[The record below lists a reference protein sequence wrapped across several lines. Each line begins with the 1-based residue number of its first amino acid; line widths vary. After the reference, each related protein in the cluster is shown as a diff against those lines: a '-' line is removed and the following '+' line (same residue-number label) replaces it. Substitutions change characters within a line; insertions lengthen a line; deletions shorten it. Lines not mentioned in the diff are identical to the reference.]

1 MKNTRQIII
10 TGTISLF
17 LIIGYFCNRLIFN
30 PKQEHNGP
38 LRVGFVYD
46 GDESIPCTNNFIRSQ
61 HKLEE
66 VFGSQIEIFMQSNVP
81 SDDVEAALEELIQNK
96 CDIIFMTSYSQE
108 VTAKEFALKY
118 PKIQFCQAFGDNASQ
133 DCVLPNYHT
142 FMGEIYQGRYVS
154 GIVAGLKLKEL
165 IEEGEILEEDVK
177 IGFVAAYPY
186 PEVISGYT
194 AFLLGV
200 RSVLPSATM
209 TVMYTYSWS
218 NFSLEKA
225 YTKKLIDKGC
235 LIISQH
241 TDTIGPAVACE
252 ESFER
257 TVFHIGYNQSMI
269 DIAPRTSIVS
279 TRINWNPYIV
289 GAVSAILK
297 NKSIEKSVKGHI
309 HQNDIGAGFESNW
322 VQLLEMNSLLVTTEI
337 EKQAEK
343 AIQAFKKGKVSVFV
357 GDYVGVNPFD
367 EEDVYDLRK
376 EFKENSVSSAPKFC
390 YVLKDVI
397 VVEEDSLF

>member
-1 MKNTRQIII
+1 M
-10 TGTISLF
+10 
-17 LIIGYFCNRLIFN
+17 
-30 PKQEHNGP
+30 
-38 LRVGFVYD
+38 RVGFVYD

-61 HKLEE
+61 HKLAE
-66 VFGSQIEIFMQSNVP
+66 VFGSQIEIFTQSNVP
-81 SDDVEAALEELIQNK
+81 PDDVEVALDELVQKK
-96 CDIIFMTSYSQE
+96 CNIIFLTSYSQE
-108 VTAKEFALKY
+108 VMAKEFAQKY
-118 PKIQFCQAFGDNASQ
+118 PEVQFCQAFGDNASQ
-133 DCVLPNYHT
+133 DYVLPNYHT

-154 GIVAGLKLKEL
+154 GLVAGLKLKEV
-165 IEEGEILEEDVK
+165 IEAGEDFGQGVK

-209 TVMYTYSWS
+209 IVMYTYSWS

-235 LIISQH
+235 VIISQH

-257 TVFHIGYNQSMI
+257 KVFHVGYNQSMI

-289 GAVSAILK
+289 GAVSAVLN
-297 NKSIEKSVKGHI
+297 NKIIEKTVTGHV
-309 HQNDIGAGFESNW
+309 HLNDVGAGFESNW
-322 VQLLEMNSLLVTTEI
+322 VQLLEMNSLLVSSEI
-337 EKQAEK
+337 EVQAEK
-343 AIQAFKKGKVSVFV
+343 MIQAFKKGKVSVFV

-390 YVLKDVI
+390 YVLKDV
-397 VVEEDSLF
+397 VTVEEDSLF